1 MKRRQLLQAVGIGA
15 TAAAL
20 PAVPLMAGDAQFST
34 TAVADAVILLRGA
47 GANVVVIGGADGVVL
62 VDGGLRAHTEALLER
77 ISRETGNGPVEALF
91 NTNWRPEHTGLN
103 HVLGPAGVD
112 IMGHEFTRL
121 WQTNSFT
128 VDWEGER
135 RYEPMPET
143 ARINRSFRKPGSL
156 AVGGVDIEYA
166 HLPQAHTDGDI
177 YLRLPDRNILIV
189 GDLVAGEGL
198 PVMDWETGGWIG
210 GLLEATEALLAMSD
224 EQTRF
229 LPAVGPVVDRA
240 HVQAQAELLDR
251 SKQAVGDAYRSGLSL
266 ADWKQQNPAAEL
278 GIEGQA
284 GADLYI
290 AQLYDSAWS
299 HIREL
304 GGMV

>member
-1 MKRRQLLQAVGIGA
+1 MKRRQLLQAVGMGA
-15 TAAAL
+15 TAVAL
-20 PAVPLMAGDAQFST
+20 PVPLTAGDAKLST
-34 TAVADAVILLRGA
+34 TAVAEAVTLVRGA
-47 GANVVVIGGADGVVL
+47 GANVVVIGGAGGVIL
-62 VDGGLRAHTEALLER
+62 VDGGLRTHAEALLDR
-77 ISRETGNGPVEALF
+77 INRETGNGPVQALF

-121 WQTNSFT
+121 WQTNAFT
-128 VDWEGER
+128 VDWEDKR
-135 RYEPMPET
+135 RYEPMPEA
-143 ARINRSFRKPGSL
+143 ARINRSFREPGSL
-156 AVGGVDIEYA
+156 AVSGINIEYG

-177 YLRLPDRNILIV
+177 YLRLPDQNILMV

-198 PVMDWETGGWIG
+198 PVMDWETGGWVG
-210 GLLEATEALLAMSD
+210 GLLEATETLLAMAD

-229 LPAVGPVVDRA
+229 VPALGPVVDRD

-251 SKQAVGDAYRSGLSL
+251 SKQAVGDAYRNGLSL
-266 ADWKQQNPAAEL
+266 ADWQQQNPAADL

-290 AQLYDSAWS
+290 AQLYDGAWA

>member
-1 MKRRQLLQAVGIGA
+1 MKRRQLLQAVGLGA
-15 TAAAL
+15 TAAAFPVRL
-20 PAVPLMAGDAQFST
+20 VAGDVQLST
-34 TAVADAVILLRGA
+34 TAVADGVTLVRGA
-47 GANVVVIGGADGVVL
+47 GANVVIIGGADGVVL
-62 VDGGLRAHTEALLER
+62 VDGGLRTHAQALLDR
-77 ISRETGNGPVEALF
+77 IRHETGNAPVQALF

-103 HVLGPAGVD
+103 HVLGPDGVD

-128 VDWEGER
+128 VDWEGKR
-135 RYEPMPET
+135 RYEPMPEA

-156 AVGGVDIEYA
+156 AVNGIGIEYA

-177 YLRLPDRNILIV
+177 YLRLPEQNILVV

-198 PVMDWETGGWIG
+198 PVMDWETGGWVG
-210 GLLEATEALLAMSD
+210 GLLEATEALLALSD

-229 LPAVGPVVDRA
+229 VPAVGPVVDRA

-251 SKQAVGDAYRSGLSL
+251 SRQAVGDAYRSGLSL
-266 ADWKQQNPAAEL
+266 ADWQQQNPAAEL

-290 AQLYDSAWS
+290 AQLYDSAWA